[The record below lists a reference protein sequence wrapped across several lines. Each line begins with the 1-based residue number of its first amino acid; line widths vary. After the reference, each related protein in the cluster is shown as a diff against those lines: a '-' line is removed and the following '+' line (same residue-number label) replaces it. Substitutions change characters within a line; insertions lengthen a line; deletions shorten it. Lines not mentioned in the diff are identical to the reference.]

1 MRNLNKRELEIVK
14 LLAEGYSSKL
24 IADKLF
30 ISFHTVNT
38 NRQKIIE
45 KTHSKNTGG
54 VVQFAVSHGLI

>member
-1 MRNLNKRELEIVK
+1 MGLSKRELEIVK
-14 LLAEGYSSKL
+14 LMAEGYSSKL

-38 NRQKIIE
+38 HRQRIIE
-45 KTHSKNTGG
+45 KTNSKNTGG